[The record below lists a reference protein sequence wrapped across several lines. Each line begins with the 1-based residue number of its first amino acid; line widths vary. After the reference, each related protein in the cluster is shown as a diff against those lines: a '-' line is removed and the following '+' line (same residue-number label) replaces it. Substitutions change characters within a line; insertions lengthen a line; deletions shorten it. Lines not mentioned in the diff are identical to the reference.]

1 MEIKLSSVLGLDLEE
16 NFLDFDLEEIQT
28 ILSELKKDIPID
40 IAHIESMQQKTLRA
54 ADVCGEFLGKLQKTT
69 SYLESKLNSLKNRVA
84 MEYTSDGGKVTMD
97 MRKFAAESN
106 PDVEAIQIALAK
118 AKGSK
123 TLLEK
128 KYEIVIKQHHF
139 LKEMAA
145 GMRKTI

>member
-1 MEIKLSSVLGLDLEE
+1 MEIKLSSVLGLELEE
-16 NFLDFDLEEIQT
+16 NFLDFDIEEIQT
-28 ILSELKKDIPID
+28 ILAELKKDIPID

-69 SYLESKLNSLKNRVA
+69 TYLESKLNSLKNRVA
-84 MEYTSDGGKVTMD
+84 MEYTSDGKVTMD
-97 MRKFAAESN
+97 MRKFAAESH
-106 PDVEAIQIALAK
+106 PDVEAIQIALSK

-128 KYEIVIKQHHF
+128 KYEIIIKQHHF
-139 LKEMAA
+139 LKEMGA